1 MQNNQVET
9 IYEWLD
15 GGAGIIAGD
24 LDIPYIE
31 ALAEAGEAFFSGET
45 SRALSESAAQKMKEL
60 IGKADFS
67 ECSHEA
73 IRKAFQLAILKGLK
87 NVPHPNRQMTPDTIG
102 LFIGYLVNKFMG
114 RKKGL
119 TLFDPAVGTGNLL
132 LAVLNQ
138 FSEEAGKA
146 FGSEIDDVLI
156 KLAYVQANL
165 QQKEIEFFNQDSLQ
179 PIFMDP
185 VDAVICDLPVGYY
198 PDDESARAFQ
208 LKAEEGHSFSQH
220 LFIEQSLTYTK
231 PGGYLFFMIP
241 NHLFESSQS
250 QQLRAFLKD
259 NAHINAVLQL
269 PLSIF
274 KDEAHAKSILVLQK
288 QGEGAKAPKQ
298 VLLAELPSFSNKEA
312 MLKMAAKLDNW
323 FKSKKS

>member
-1 MQNNQVET
+1 MQNFQVET

-15 GGAGIIAGD
+15 KGANIIAGD
-24 LDIPYIE
+24 RQIPYIE
-31 ALAEAGEAFFSGET
+31 ALAEAGEAYFTKDANRG
-45 SRALSESAAQKMKEL
+45 LSESAAQKMEEL
-60 IGKADFS
+60 IGKASFA
-67 ECSHEA
+67 ECRHES
-73 IRKAFQLAILKGLK
+73 IRKAFQLAILKGQK
-87 NVPHPNRQMTPDTIG
+87 NIPHPNRQMTPDTIG
-102 LFIGYLVNKFMG
+102 LFIGYLVNKFIG
-114 RKKGL
+114 RKKGM
-119 TLFDPAVGTGNLL
+119 TFFDPAAGTGNLL

-138 FSEEAGKA
+138 FPEEAGKA

-179 PIFMDP
+179 PLFMDL
-185 VDAVICDLPVGYY
+185 VNAVVCDLPVGYY
-198 PDDESARAFQ
+198 PDDESAAAFK
-208 LKAEEGHSFSQH
+208 LKADEGHSFSHH

-241 NHLFESSQS
+241 NHLFENSQS
-250 QQLRAFLKD
+250 EKLRSFLKD

-288 QGEGAKAPKQ
+288 QGEQAKAPKQ
-298 VLLAELPSFSNKEA
+298 VLLAQVPSFSNKEA
-312 MLKMAAKLDNW
+312 MLKMTAKLDNW
-323 FKSKKS
+323 LRHEKN

>member
-9 IYEWLD
+9 IYGWLD
-15 GGAGIIAGD
+15 DGAHIIARD
-24 LDIPYIE
+24 REIPYIE
-31 ALAEAGEAFFSGET
+31 ALADAGEAYFLGEASRTLSEAGE
-45 SRALSESAAQKMKEL
+45 QKMKEL
-60 IGKADFS
+60 IEKADFS
-67 ECSHEA
+67 QCSHES

-87 NVPHPNRQMTPDTIG
+87 NIPHPNRQMTPDTIG

-138 FSEEAGKA
+138 LAETPGKA

-165 QQKEIEFFNQDSLQ
+165 QQKEIELFNQDSLQ

-198 PDDESARAFQ
+198 PDDESARAFR
-208 LKAEEGHSFSQH
+208 LKADEGHSFSHH

-250 QQLRAFLKD
+250 DQLRTFLKET
-259 NAHINAVLQL
+259 AHINAVLQL

-288 QGEGAKAPKQ
+288 QGEGAKSPKH

-312 MLKMAAKLDNW
+312 MLKMTAKLDNW
-323 FKSKKS
+323 FKQEKS